1 MLATLRFAFLVKEP
15 GGTMKRFIKFGAMA
29 ALSLGVAMP
38 AMGSFLYTVESGPG
52 IITTF
57 IEPTIVTSN
66 FTVTSFLINTPVSGG
81 SVITSLN
88 LAPNFGQTCS
98 YAFGSNFGPCF
109 AANLTG
115 GSLIGFA
122 TPTFTAAFTSVGTF
136 GPAVGGTS
144 VTITEIAA
152 VTEPATLALIGLGL
166 VGFMLTRRHKSN

>member
-1 MLATLRFAFLVKEP
+1 
-15 GGTMKRFIKFGAMA
+15 MKRFVKFAAMA

-38 AMGSFLYTVESGPG
+38 AMGNFLYTVQNGDG
-52 IITTF
+52 GTQTF
-57 IEPTIVTSN
+57 ILPTIMMSN
-66 FTVTSFLINTPVSGG
+66 FTVSSFLTNTPPGNG
-81 SVITSLN
+81 SVVTSLN

-115 GSLIGFA
+115 PSLIGFA

-136 GPAVGGTS
+136 GPAVGGSS

-152 VTEPATLALIGLGL
+152 APEPATLALLGLGL
-166 VGFMLTRRHKSN
+166 SGLAFVRHRRRSH